1 MSEGSRWR
9 SARWITLA
17 LIVIGAVATVSA
29 LLTAPT
35 PGGLM
40 DPDATSS
47 AGAHALVTLL
57 RERGV
62 DVTVAKNV
70 DDVERTATSD
80 SLLLMAESYYT
91 RGDDLFSRLAALP
104 GDRLLVEPT
113 ARVREALA
121 PGIRLGRASQLT
133 DNPNCTLREANAA
146 GVVQLGPSDAYTSTG
161 DTALTECYGGALAR
175 YRADGHTITVVGT
188 SNFMTNGSLLKE
200 GNAALAMNLAGARP
214 HLIWYSPQQTEG
226 DSSSGSTIGDL
237 IPDAVTWVV
246 WQLCFVVALLA
257 IWRGRRIGPLVA
269 EKLPVVVRASE
280 TVEGRARLYRARR
293 ARTEAADSLRTAALH
308 RLTPRLG
315 LGAKPSSSSFVSAVT
330 RHCGGDPRTTEHI
343 LFGAAPATDAELL
356 DLAHAL
362 DNIERQVTRD

>member
-1 MSEGSRWR
+1 MSQPSRWR
-9 SARWITLA
+9 NVRWISLG
-17 LIVIGAVATVSA
+17 LIVIGAVATVGT

-47 AGAHALVTLL
+47 SGAHALVTLL
-57 RERGV
+57 RDHGV
-62 DVTVAKNV
+62 DVTVAKNI
-70 DDVERTATSD
+70 DDVEHAATSD
-80 SLLLMAESYYT
+80 SLVLMAETYYA
-91 RGDDLFSRLAALP
+91 RGDDLLTRLAALP

-113 ARVREALA
+113 ARVRETLA
-121 PGIRLGRASQLT
+121 SGIRLTRSSQTT
-133 DNPNCTLREANAA
+133 DDPNCDLREANAA
-146 GVVQLGPSDAYTSTG
+146 GVTQLGPTDAYTATG
-161 DTALTECYGGALAR
+161 DTVLTRCYGGALVR
-175 YRADGHTITVVGT
+175 YHADGHTITVVGT
-188 SNFMTNGSLLKE
+188 SGFMTNGSLLKE

-226 DSSSGSTIGDL
+226 ATSSGSTIGDL
-237 IPDAVTWVV
+237 IPEAATWVV

-257 IWRGRRIGPLVA
+257 IWRGRRLGPLVA

-315 LGAKPSSSSFVSAVT
+315 LGAKPSPASVVSAVT
-330 RHCGGDPRTTEHI
+330 QHCGGDTNAAHHI
-343 LFGAAPATDAELL
+343 LFGPAPATDAELL

-362 DNIERQVTRD
+362 DNIERQVTSD